1 MIRTMSIAT
10 LFTTLAGGAQ
20 AQWVNN
26 TEEDPFG
33 DKKNSISMTIAG
45 GYGFG
50 FRCNGAAEYALVYLT
65 TEKASSGAASMNLM
79 SPKLKL
85 RIDDKPVIDLDAKV
99 DNAGGKL
106 RLSAAGPS
114 ALGAVKEISSAT
126 KRVAVAV
133 EIAGTRLHTQSFGVS
148 GSRST
153 IAKAIAACEIPI
165 D

>member
-1 MIRTMSIAT
+1 MIRTISIAT
-10 LFTTLAGGAQ
+10 LLTALAGSAQ
-20 AQWVNN
+20 AQWVND

-50 FRCNGAAEYALVYLT
+50 FRCNGAAEYAIVYLT
-65 TEKASSGAASMNLM
+65 TEKASDGATTMNLM
-79 SPKLKL
+79 NPVLKL

-106 RLSAAGPS
+106 RLSAFGPN
-114 ALGAVKEISSAT
+114 ALDAVKEISSA
-126 KRVAVAV
+126 KRRVAVAV
-133 EIAGTRLHTQSFGVS
+133 EIVGSRFHTQSFGVS
-148 GSRST
+148 GSRNS
-153 IAKAIAACEIPI
+153 IAKALAACEVPT